1 MASAGMVII
10 GAGECGARA
19 ALTLREIGYA
29 GSVTL
34 VGAEPHLPYER
45 PPLSKEAMI
54 DEGDPIPKTIA
65 SAERLAATSITM
77 IAGTAAHQIEPDAK
91 IVTLTDGRSLR
102 YDKLLI
108 ATGSESAPPAARPVR
123 PEGASPISAPSTRLC
138 IYGRRCGPALIL
150 SSSEPASSGLRLP
163 RARERVAQPSRSSR
177 RCRASFHGSCRKRS
191 RAVIDARH
199 RHEGVAILCGVGVAR
214 IEERPDTVAV
224 TLTDGHRLE
233 ADFLL
238 IGIGAVPVVGIA
250 ETAGLHVYNGIVVDE
265 HLRSSDANIYA
276 AGDCCSFPL
285 AIYGN
290 RRVRLECWR
299 NAQDQGALAAR
310 NMAGASEPISALPW
324 FWSDQYDLTLQIAGL
339 PDEGHYTVRRDLP
352 NDAFIVFHLAEDGR
366 LVAASG
372 IGHGTA
378 VARDIRLAEM
388 LIGER
393 AYPEPAQLSAPDV
406 KLKSLLAA

>member
-1 MASAGMVII
+1 MAAAGMVII

-29 GSVTL
+29 GPVTL
-34 VGAEPHLPYER
+34 VGAEPYLPYER

-54 DEGDPIPKTIA
+54 GEGDPVPKTIA
-65 SAERLAATSITM
+65 SAERLATAAITV
-77 IAGTAAHQIEPDAK
+77 IAGTVAARIDPDAK
-91 IVTLTDGRSLR
+91 TVALADGSSLP

-108 ATGSESAPPAARPVR
+108 ATGSESRHLPLAGPPGGRIAYLRTFDEALHIRAALRPGAHVAVIGGGFIGLELAAAARTR
-123 PEGASPISAPSTRLC
+123 GATVTVIEA
-138 IYGRRCGPALIL
+138 
-150 SSSEPASSGLRLP
+150 LP
-163 RARERVAQPSRSSR
+163 RVLSRVVPQEIA
-177 RCRASFHGSCRKRS
+177 
-191 RAVIDARH
+191 AVIDARH

-214 IEERPDTVAV
+214 IEETPDSVAV
-224 TLTDGHRLE
+224 TLTDGHRLA

-238 IGIGAVPVVGIA
+238 IGIGAVPAVAIA
-250 ETAGLHVYNGIVVDE
+250 EAAGLHVANGVVVDE
-265 HLRSSDANIYA
+265 YLRTGNPNIYA

-285 AIYGN
+285 AIYDN

-299 NAQDQGALAAR
+299 NAQDQGTLAAR
-310 NMAGASEPISALPW
+310 NMTDANEAMSALPW

-339 PDEGHYTVRRDLP
+339 PDEGHHTVRRDLP
-352 NDAFIVFHLAEDGR
+352 DDAFIVFHLAEDGR

-378 VARDIRLAEM
+378 IARDIRLAEM
-388 LIGER
+388 LIGKR